1 MRSVV
6 KSRAGEC
13 NVGLWKYENV
23 KMVKLWNG
31 GMQKHF
37 HILSFHHPTISIL
50 PHSHITLIRVRLHD
64 PPVRRREGGRGQ
76 GRLRGALALCAALLL

>member
-1 MRSVV
+1 M
-6 KSRAGEC
+6 
-13 NVGLWKYENV
+13 NVEVWKYENV
-23 KMVKLWNG
+23 KMVELWNG

-50 PHSHITLIRVRLHD
+50 SHSHIALIRVRLHD

-76 GRLRGALALCAALLL
+76 GRLRTGECNVRMWKYGNEKVWN